1 MKKYLLLLT
10 LGTLA
15 SCSQGIKQADSK
27 PGYAI
32 INTNEIHAD
41 ASLASPEKAEKLA
54 LAAEQLMTPT
64 SFMYADLVLDQA
76 LALDASNLRAKFYKA
91 VVATPMSL
99 KGIAAR
105 IKPLAARDLESLR
118 RYNEAIANLPESGL
132 KKFLFDGQGDIQNE
146 KDVQAFV
153 DSIYNAQDKLRLFL
167 KANKNSSLTLN
178 MSDWGIPGV
187 FGQVIKDCAVEQT
200 SSGTFSMKLCDIR
213 KSVQVEL
220 NRADFEAA
228 QYMSAGIQMYTSAIT
243 AYDFSGSIDV
253 ALKNKNIPLTSA
265 QIWKKLIRT
274 SDFGT
279 LRNTKVLQNIPGMGL
294 DAVMGIRW
302 AISMQ
307 DELCPAGHE
316 EPSARR
322 GFLFSKGICLNDGS
336 REQNDAME
344 NVLKVIDLA
353 LAGHAVEIKKNGEEK
368 SEMKP
373 VVLLESPIQDLKTLD
388 PKFNDCGQ
396 ISQISDESLGG
407 SLPNND
413 ANDILKGS
421 SAGCNPSSSN
431 DV

>member
-1 MKKYLLLLT
+1 
-10 LGTLA
+10 
-15 SCSQGIKQADSK
+15 
-27 PGYAI
+27 
-32 INTNEIHAD
+32 
-41 ASLASPEKAEKLA
+41 
-54 LAAEQLMTPT
+54 
-64 SFMYADLVLDQA
+64 
-76 LALDASNLRAKFYKA
+76 
-91 VVATPMSL
+91 
-99 KGIAAR
+99 
-105 IKPLAARDLESLR
+105 
-118 RYNEAIANLPESGL
+118 
-132 KKFLFDGQGDIQNE
+132 
-146 KDVQAFV
+146 V

-228 QYMSAGIQMYTSAIT
+228 QYMSAGIQMYTSAMT

-322 GFLFSKGICLNDGS
+322 GFLFTKGLCLTDGS